1 MTRKK
6 LYAVPGGLWWASD
19 NSFAHRAFPTSIFEN
34 RVRAT
39 SIHLPKPLLEA
50 VSALTK
56 GEQRILTLLS
66 HIAKNDLGPVSQPAR
81 CTQGHPSLRRGA
93 GTASGIEM
101 RSRHPYKN
109 VEDRLAGRKQRL
121 GIPQPVVAKI
131 ASGIERLPRSKRR
144 ETFKCSSS

>member
-1 MTRKK
+1 VTRKK

-19 NSFAHRAFPTSIFEN
+19 NSFAHRAFPASIFEN

-39 SIHLPKPLLEA
+39 SIHLPKPLWEA

-66 HIAKNDLGPVSQPAR
+66 HIAKN
-81 CTQGHPSLRRGA
+81 
-93 GTASGIEM
+93 E
-101 RSRHPYKN
+101 
-109 VEDRLAGRKQRL
+109 L